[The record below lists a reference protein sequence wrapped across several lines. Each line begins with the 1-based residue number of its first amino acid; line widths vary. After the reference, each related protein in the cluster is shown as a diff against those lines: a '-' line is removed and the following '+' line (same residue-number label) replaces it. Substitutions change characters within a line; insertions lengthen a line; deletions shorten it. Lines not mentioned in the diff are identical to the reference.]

1 MLFDFDGVIIESAP
15 IRNDGFRI
23 IFAQEPPELVEKL
36 IEYHVAN
43 GGISRYAKIRWF
55 YETLKGRPCSE
66 ETVQRLAYQF
76 KRIMLE
82 RMIDPMLL
90 VPEALAFIRAHH
102 GHLPMHIVSGSDGE
116 ELRIICTR
124 LGIAHLFESILGSPT
139 PKIELVRD
147 LMKDRG
153 YDPAHT
159 LFIGDAINDH
169 EAAKANG
176 LAFCG
181 IGNDMLRAV
190 SDFYIDDFRSLE
202 QAFRRG

>member
-15 IRNDGFRI
+15 IRIDGFRI

-36 IEYHVAN
+36 IDYHIAN

-55 YETLKGRPCSE
+55 YETLKGESCPE
-66 ETVQRLAYQF
+66 ETVRCLAAQF
-76 KRIMLE
+76 RRIMLE
-82 RMIDPMLL
+82 RMIDPALL
-90 VPEALAFIRAHH
+90 IPEALEFIRANH
-102 GHLPMHIVSGSDGE
+102 GHLPMHIVSSSDGE
-116 ELRIICTR
+116 ELRIICAR

-147 LMKDRG
+147 LMKDHG

-176 LAFCG
+176 LVFCG
-181 IGNDMLRAV
+181 IGNDALRTV

-202 QAFRRG
+202 QMFRC